1 MPSQNQFTGSLPVGY
16 GSQKLLNIRFHK
28 LLADMSSLEE
38 ENLKD
43 DILSEGDIGDE
54 EKMFPREF
62 PREFCDSNNAND
74 IKLKKEESF

>member
-38 ENLKD
+38 EKLKD

-54 EKMFPREF
+54 EKMFPG
-62 PREFCDSNNAND
+62 EFCDSNNAND